1 MLQRHLIG
9 SNGASFNNHWQF
21 EGFNQCGLK
30 WYVRQRD
37 HWLRQEDKNK
47 DMKGIMKVQEAMV
60 IIMGI
65 NKNAGM
71 PGNLNFNSG

>member
-1 MLQRHLIG
+1 MWVKMVCETKRPL
-9 SNGASFNNHWQF
+9 
-21 EGFNQCGLK
+21 
-30 WYVRQRD
+30 
-37 HWLRQEDKNK
+37 